1 MANYNRII
9 IIGNLTRDP
18 ELKQLQSGQSV
29 CKLNLASNRKFKN
42 KTGVLVQEVCYIDV
56 DVWGALADSC
66 NQHLRK
72 GRPVLVEGRLKQDT
86 WKEADGQARSK
97 HAIVADSVVFLGTS
111 QTAEAGVEGGAE
123 ETNDFMASPSRRM
136 QGPAA
141 KPDAQQSPMVGGS
154 ALFKDEPPF
163 EDDLPF

>member
-18 ELKQLQSGQSV
+18 ELKQLQSGQAV

-42 KTGVLVQEVCYIDV
+42 KTGALVQEVCYIDV

-86 WKEADGQARSK
+86 WKEADGQPRSK
-97 HAIVADSVVFLGTS
+97 HAIVADSVVFLGTAQS
-111 QTAEAGVEGGAE
+111 NEVGAE
-123 ETNDFMASPSRRM
+123 STEEASDVTASSPSRRV
-136 QGPAA
+136 PSSSP
-141 KPDAQQSPMVGGS
+141 KPDAQSPMVGGS